1 MISVELDTAP
11 KFSLIS
17 CLCTPA
23 ANSQMY
29 AAAVEVW
36 V

>member
-1 MISVELDTAP
+1 MVSVELDAAL
-11 KFSLIS
+11 KYSLIS

-23 ANSQMY
+23 AHSQMY